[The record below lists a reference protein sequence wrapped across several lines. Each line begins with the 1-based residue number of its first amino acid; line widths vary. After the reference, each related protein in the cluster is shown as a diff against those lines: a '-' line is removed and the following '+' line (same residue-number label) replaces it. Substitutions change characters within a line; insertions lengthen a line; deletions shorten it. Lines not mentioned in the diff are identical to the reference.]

1 MLSAFFEVP
10 WRTWGVAGGP
20 IIRNAIVVRAAVLL
34 LKEVNIPILLEP

>member
-10 WRTWGVAGGP
+10 WGTWGVAGGP
-20 IIRNAIVVRAAVLL
+20 IIGNAIVVRAAVLL